1 MKLTEAKLK
10 QMIIEIIQ
18 EEEKGVDSR
27 QVIKNT
33 LENLGASVTD
43 ENLPQV
49 FAQFK
54 DAYAK
59 ALGGEDSRDT
69 NARNNE
75 LIKKVDSE
83 LNKQWK
89 IASEKYKTF
98 WDNFQFWHT
107 LNFITKEG
115 ASSDLFKNLISGQKL
130 PAPVSCWGGPGSD
143 KGMSSSVIEILNKNT
158 IMSDNI
164 AVCLKGQP
172 SMGSSQDI
180 NTEIYSSFESVDDV
194 RKSADFSKLLSL
206 DALIVGP
213 NDELVADVVNE
224 FVLYNAEF
232 AGKIY
237 LPYSLD
243 GQKIKQFSNLM
254 SKITS
259 LSPYGLLMTFRT
271 LEMSCRKPGAP
282 ESIFTMFDFPT
293 PYRTLFAL
301 ASGTSKNLESIGVDE
316 NLLNALQLM
325 KADGE
330 FEIFTRKMEDI
341 STPLKDFFREVEK
354 GQPEKILKKMF
365 SRAHAT
371 NFYISLLDEVDPPE
385 YQLYKKWSKIFKNTP
400 ALWKIWN
407 PDDGLKKMFFNS
419 NALGKRMVPRIST
432 RASKQVI
439 MDYLREGEFS
449 IVSGD
454 EARKVLD
461 LLLKCDE
468 EQKQLG
474 NSEGLYSQ
482 KQNIA
487 DTKTFLSE
495 SKKIKLKI
503 IT

>member
-54 DAYAK
+54 DAYTK

-115 ASSDLFKNLISGQKL
+115 ASSDLFNDLISGQKL

-164 AVCLKGQP
+164 AVCLNGQP

-232 AGKIY
+232 A
-237 LPYSLD
+237 
-243 GQKIKQFSNLM
+243 
-254 SKITS
+254 
-259 LSPYGLLMTFRT
+259 
-271 LEMSCRKPGAP
+271 
-282 ESIFTMFDFPT
+282 
-293 PYRTLFAL
+293 
-301 ASGTSKNLESIGVDE
+301 
-316 NLLNALQLM
+316 
-325 KADGE
+325 
-330 FEIFTRKMEDI
+330 
-341 STPLKDFFREVEK
+341 
-354 GQPEKILKKMF
+354 
-365 SRAHAT
+365 
-371 NFYISLLDEVDPPE
+371 
-385 YQLYKKWSKIFKNTP
+385 
-400 ALWKIWN
+400 
-407 PDDGLKKMFFNS
+407 
-419 NALGKRMVPRIST
+419 
-432 RASKQVI
+432 
-439 MDYLREGEFS
+439 
-449 IVSGD
+449 
-454 EARKVLD
+454 
-461 LLLKCDE
+461 
-468 EQKQLG
+468 
-474 NSEGLYSQ
+474 
-482 KQNIA
+482 
-487 DTKTFLSE
+487 
-495 SKKIKLKI
+495 
-503 IT
+503 